1 MAICKTGKG
10 FGKKEKRE
18 KQTKFA
24 LLRFAIAEEISGE
37 RKNNPFN
44 LLSSREFV
52 IVQHL
57 IKGESISQIQH
68 TLNLKASTVST
79 YKARIFEK
87 LKCKKTIELNQLTR
101 IYNVIPFA

>member
-1 MAICKTGKG
+1 MAICRTGKG

-18 KQTKFA
+18 RQTKFA

-44 LLSSREFV
+44 LLSSREFL

-57 IKGESISQIQH
+57 IKGESISQIHH
-68 TLNLKASTVST
+68 TLNLKASAVST
-79 YKARIFEK
+79 YKAK
-87 LKCKKTIELNQLTR
+87 GLKNLNAKIQ
-101 IYNVIPFA
+101 